1 MIVNMYVDHLMPSSP
16 SSAEEVWNATREH
29 PKLFSDAAD
38 RIGLTPREYQE
49 FRTRLLDGKAVY
61 VQLPRRVDAMSGAR
75 RGSVYAVKNAYMNK
89 SIMGWR
95 VQLADGNIVY
105 VPQICGNIS
114 LLRHAAVAAAPRK
127 HKQYVAHSFYHQPV
141 YTPTVATQP
150 VDVTPPVE
158 QEAPIETPPTVAQ
171 AVPAASSSHPSGLLW
186 LIPAAVGGAIA
197 GFSHGGSTTSV
208 PPCSQGSNA
217 SFACQK

>member
-1 MIVNMYVDHLMPSSP
+1 MIVNLYVDHLMSTSP

-29 PKLFSDAAD
+29 PKLFAAAAD
-38 RIGLTPREYQE
+38 RIGLTPAEYKE
-49 FRTRLLDGKAVY
+49 FRTQLLDGKAVY
-61 VQLPRRVDAMSGAR
+61 VQLPRRLDAMSGSHH
-75 RGSVYAVKNAYMNK
+75 GSVYAVKNAYMNK

-95 VQLADGNIVY
+95 VALADGNVVY

-114 LLRHAAVAAAPRK
+114 LLRHAAVAAVPHKRK
-127 HKQYVAHSFYHQPV
+127 YVAHTYYHPT

-150 VDVTPPVE
+150 VEVTPPAT
-158 QEAPIETPPTVAQ
+158 APLETPATVAQ
-171 AVPAASSSHPSGLLW
+171 AVPAAASSHPGGLLW

-197 GFSHGGSTTSV
+197 GFSHGGGGSTV

-217 SFACQK
+217 AFACQK